1 MSAAANIVVVG
12 QSGQGVIM
20 VSKVLVEALHRAG
33 HAVAATEYPAITH
46 RFAITFAHIRTGA
59 GAITPRIRPR
69 EADAVIGLE
78 PFECLRASLLF
89 ARPDT
94 EIVANDAFI
103 RIDGEPNH
111 LLKDPIA
118 VKTVDDIVAALASRG
133 LRRVTPIR
141 ATRIALDK
149 VKNRAGANMVLLGA
163 AFASGRIPADRATLE
178 EVIAEMAPRNT
189 GALNCEG
196 FRAGVEAYNAASR
209 ERG

>member
-1 MSAAANIVVVG
+1 MSAAANIVVAG

-20 VSKVLVEALHRAG
+20 VSKVLVEGLHRAG
-33 HAVAATEYPAITH
+33 LPVAATEYPAITH

-59 GAITPRIRPR
+59 DAATPRIRPR
-69 EADAVIGLE
+69 EASLIIGLE

-89 ARPDT
+89 AQPDT
-94 EIVANDAFI
+94 EIVVSDTFI

-118 VKTVDDIVAALASRG
+118 VKTVDDVVTALSDRG
-133 LRRVTPIR
+133 LRRVTPVR

-149 VKNRAGANMVLLGA
+149 VTNRAGANMVLLGV
-163 AFASGRIPADRATLE
+163 AFASGRIPAEQATLE
-178 EVIAEMAPRNT
+178 EVIAEFAPRNT
-189 GALNCEG
+189 GSLNCEG
-196 FRAGVEAYNAASR
+196 FRAGIDAYRTFSE